1 MIGFVNIYISE
12 LFTFIIISSLAAPSY
27 PTTLTKL
34 SLETNETML
43 LLPRDTSALV
53 KLVMLEQRR
62 MVSINIIMI
71 TDRSVLIGR

>member
-1 MIGFVNIYISE
+1 MIEFVNIYISE
-12 LFTFIIISSLAAPSY
+12 LFTFNIISSLADPSY

-71 TDRSVLIGR
+71 TDRLLLIGQ